1 MKAGPSS
8 SSKVPSTEVYRIA
21 RQVVGP
27 WLKANGFRR
36 ETAFASWTRPVAGRH
51 VTMWFQVSQ
60 DGWDPLAGSTFVV
73 EFQRSDR
80 PEVGYGRL
88 RARVVELLDPVGR
101 EEVRAIRNAV
111 AARLRRPSL
120 AEVRARF
127 GFEPPADMLERY
139 VAAFAP
145 RLAPYAPDEDV
156 WLPYASEVDVRIWCR
171 FVADKL
177 PALTA
182 RFEALPDPPPARARM
197 PRTGGTR

>member
-8 SSKVPSTEVYRIA
+8 STKVPSTEVYRIA

-36 ETAFASWTRPVAGRH
+36 EPAFASWTRPVAGRH
-51 VTMWFQVSQ
+51 VTMWFQVSHS
-60 DGWDPLAGSTFVV
+60 GWDPLAGSTFVV
-73 EFQRSDR
+73 ELQRSDR

-127 GFEPPADMLERY
+127 GFEPPADMLELY

-145 RLAPYAPDEDV
+145 RLAPYA
-156 WLPYASEVDVRIWCR
+156 AAAATTGSNVDARPTRAAGMKRIAPSVSAKGMT
-171 FVADKL
+171 VAMTT
-177 PALTA
+177 TA
-182 RFEALPDPPPARARM
+182 ARSA
-197 PRTGGTR
+197 

>member
-8 SSKVPSTEVYRIA
+8 SDKVPSTEVYRIA

-36 ETAFASWTRPVAGRH
+36 EKAMASWTKPVAGRH
-51 VTMWFQVSQ
+51 VTMWFQVSRS
-60 DGWDPLAGSTFVV
+60 GWDPLAPSQFVV

-88 RARVVELLDPVGR
+88 RARIVELLDPAGR

-111 AARLRRPSL
+111 AARLRKPSL
-120 AEVRARF
+120 VEVRARF
-127 GFEPPADMLERY
+127 GFELPADFLERY
-139 VAAFAP
+139 FASFAP
-145 RLAPYAPDEDV
+145 RSAPYAPAEDV